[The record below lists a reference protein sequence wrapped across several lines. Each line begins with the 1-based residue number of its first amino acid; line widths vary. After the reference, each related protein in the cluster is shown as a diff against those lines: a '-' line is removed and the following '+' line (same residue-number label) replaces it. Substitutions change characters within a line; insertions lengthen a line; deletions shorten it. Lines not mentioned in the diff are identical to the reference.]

1 MFLLVV
7 LGAALFLYSPSA
19 KPAPAVASTSPVE
32 KRMQS
37 GWNERDDGGFQNNA
51 PVAVPDEIKT
61 AKVNDMYVVS
71 DNTTVVGL
79 NSVQQQE
86 NQQEGTTIDLN
97 SLKNE
102 LAAENRTP
110 QNINITVNIPD
121 SAKAQNPEENTAPS
135 YTAAEQIRTYEE
147 PVYTAK
153 ADVRAEPAPVPAKTA
168 SESVREKPAPAKKAS
183 SVQVKKA
190 EPKTAPAKA
199 AAVAEPAKKITRYW
213 VQAASFSSKQSADN
227 ARAVLDSNK
236 IPADIFTYRDN
247 SDRLFYRV
255 RVGPY
260 TTKSEAEYWR
270 TKIVAISEFSS
281 TESYITSTI
290 N

>member
-1 MFLLVV
+1 
-7 LGAALFLYSPSA
+7 
-19 KPAPAVASTSPVE
+19 
-32 KRMQS
+32 
-37 GWNERDDGGFQNNA
+37 
-51 PVAVPDEIKT
+51 
-61 AKVNDMYVVS
+61 MYVVS

-281 TESYITSTI
+281 TESYITSTT